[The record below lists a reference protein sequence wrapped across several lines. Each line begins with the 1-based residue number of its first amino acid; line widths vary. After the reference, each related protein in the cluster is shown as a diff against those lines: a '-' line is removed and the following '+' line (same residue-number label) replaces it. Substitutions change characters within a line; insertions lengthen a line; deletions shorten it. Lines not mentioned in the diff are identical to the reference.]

1 MLLVEDSL
9 IIAMDAEDILLTL
22 GADSVA
28 TAASVPQALAELR
41 DAAPTAA
48 ILDINL
54 GSETSLPIADR
65 LHALGIPF
73 LFATGY
79 GEQAQ
84 LPAIHAAVPVLQKP
98 YTIEGVERGRWPRC
112 WAAPADAGAIAAISC
127 A

>member
-1 MLLVEDSL
+1 
-9 IIAMDAEDILLTL
+9 
-22 GADSVA
+22 
-28 TAASVPQALAELR
+28 VPQALAELR
-41 DAAPTAA
+41 EGAPTAA

-84 LPAIHAAVPVLQKP
+84 LPAIHADVPVLQKP
-98 YTIEGVERGRWPRC
+98 YTIEGVAKALSALLGSI
-112 WAAPADAGAIAAISC
+112 DD
-127 A
+127 